1 MRKPAKPRSKSL
13 SGKTT
18 KLTQMRKEPKA
29 FQLVFSFLTAP
40 VK

>member
-1 MRKPAKPRSKSL
+1 MRKPARSRNKSL
-13 SGKTT
+13 SGKSSKHT
-18 KLTQMRKEPKA
+18 LVRKEPKA